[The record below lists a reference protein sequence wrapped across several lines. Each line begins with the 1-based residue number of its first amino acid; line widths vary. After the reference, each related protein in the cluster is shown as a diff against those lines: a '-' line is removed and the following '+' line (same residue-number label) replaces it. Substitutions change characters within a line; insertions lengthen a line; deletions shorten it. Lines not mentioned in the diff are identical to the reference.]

1 MSGSFSGGL
10 ASPRTSKSA
19 EKSTSDT
26 SIEHPQHS
34 VSTDSFFKYLKEDKL
49 FELMYEKNPTSTDAS
64 YK

>member
-1 MSGSFSGGL
+1 V
-10 ASPRTSKSA
+10 